1 MQKIIEL
8 LRAHEGVETHGYK
21 CTSGKLTLGVGRNI
35 DPAGGLGLSQDE
47 IDYLLTNDIKRVT
60 AELETAFPWFSVL
73 DEVRQYALIDLCF
86 NLGLTRLKLFRL
98 ALGAMENQD
107 YDTAQKEFLDSNW
120 AKQVGT
126 RAITVTDMI
135 RYGVF
140 SPDQ

>member
-1 MQKIIEL
+1 MQKLIEM
-8 LRAHEGVETHGYK
+8 LRKHEGVETHAYK
-21 CTSGKLTLGVGRNI
+21 CTADKITIGVGRNI

-60 AELETAFPWFSVL
+60 AELDKAFPWFSVL
-73 DEVRQYALIDLCF
+73 DEVRRYALIDLCF

-107 YDTAQKEFLDSNW
+107 YETASKEFLDSNW

-126 RAITVTDMI
+126 RAITITEMI
-135 RYGVF
+135 RSGLY
-140 SPDQ
+140 ST

>member
-1 MQKIIEL
+1 MQKLIEM
-8 LRAHEGVETHGYK
+8 LRKHEGVETHAYK
-21 CTSGKLTLGVGRNI
+21 CTADKITIGVGRNI

-60 AELETAFPWFSVL
+60 AELDKAFPWFSVL
-73 DEVRQYALIDLCF
+73 DEVRRYALIDLCF

-107 YDTAQKEFLDSNW
+107 YETASKEFLDSNW

-126 RAITVTDMI
+126 RAITITDMI
-135 RYGVF
+135 RSGLY
-140 SPDQ
+140 ST

>member
-1 MQKIIEL
+1 MLINARAAKITI
-8 LRAHEGVETHGYK
+8 
-21 CTSGKLTLGVGRNI
+21 GVGRNI

-60 AELETAFPWFSVL
+60 AELDKAFPWFSVL
-73 DEVRQYALIDLCF
+73 DEVRRYALIDLCF

-107 YDTAQKEFLDSNW
+107 YETASKEFLDSNW

-126 RAITVTDMI
+126 RAITITDMI
-135 RYGVF
+135 RSGLY
-140 SPDQ
+140 ST

>member
-1 MQKIIEL
+1 MQKLIEM
-8 LRAHEGVETHGYK
+8 LRKHEGVETHAYK
-21 CTSGKLTLGVGRNI
+21 CTADKITIGVGRNI

-60 AELETAFPWFSVL
+60 AELDKAFPWFSVL
-73 DEVRQYALIDLCF
+73 DEVRRYALIDLCF

-107 YDTAQKEFLDSNW
+107 YETASKEFLNSNW

-126 RAITVTDMI
+126 RAITITDMI
-135 RYGVF
+135 RSGLY
-140 SPDQ
+140 ST

>member
-1 MQKIIEL
+1 MQKLIEM
-8 LRAHEGVETHGYK
+8 LRKHEGVETHAYK
-21 CTSGKLTLGVGRNI
+21 CTAEKITIGVGRNI

-60 AELETAFPWFSVL
+60 AELDKAFPWFSVL
-73 DEVRQYALIDLCF
+73 DEVRRYALIDLCF

-107 YDTAQKEFLDSNW
+107 YETASKEFLDSNW

-126 RAITVTDMI
+126 RAITITDMI
-135 RYGVF
+135 RSGLY
-140 SPDQ
+140 ST